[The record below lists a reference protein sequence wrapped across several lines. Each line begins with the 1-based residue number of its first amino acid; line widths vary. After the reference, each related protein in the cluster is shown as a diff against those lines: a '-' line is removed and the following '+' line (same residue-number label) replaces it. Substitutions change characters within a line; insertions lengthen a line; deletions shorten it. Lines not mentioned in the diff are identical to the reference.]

1 MTKNASPFS
10 GGQRQRIVIAR
21 TLALRPALLVCDE
34 PVSALD
40 VSVRAQVR
48 NLLVQLQS
56 RLGMSMLF
64 VSHDLAV
71 VRHVC
76 DRAAVLYLGCLV
88 ELALAMSCRASPVI
102 PTPKPCSPRSQKPTP
117 RYSVPN
123 SQYR

>member
-10 GGQRQRIVIAR
+10 GGQRQRVAIAR
-21 TLALRPALLVCDE
+21 ALALRPALLVCDE

-40 VSVRAQVR
+40 VSVRAQVL

-76 DRAAVLYLGCLV
+76 DRAAVMYLGCLV
-88 ELALAMSCRASPVI
+88 ELA
-102 PTPKPCSPRSQKPTP
+102 PRD
-117 RYSVPN
+117 VL
-123 SQYR
+123 